1 MRQVA
6 DRSGRTGPE
15 RVSVRRTTSCGS
27 CLVHASSLNIRPSR
41 SHGASWL
48 QREAQSRIVLCSA
61 TQYDIITA
69 VGQQA
74 AIRNENYMDTS
85 EVRHP
90 GERIK
95 AEIFP
100 TKMSVTKAAELIGV
114 GRPALSNL
122 VNGKASLTADMAARI
137 EKAFGFPRKDL
148 LEMQA
153 QYDAF
158 KAKQKSVPTNAKA
171 YVPPFLAIKANDIE
185 NWASHNIAARCRFA
199 VFLRTLVHSTG
210 SGLTEVDFPG
220 NDDSQRTGWDGRVV
234 ASEGTPWV
242 PAGRSGWEF
251 GTNEDPKTKA
261 DKDYKKSVAAT
272 DANDREAMQFVFV
285 APRRWAGKSTWVTE
299 KKAEGSWL
307 DVRAYDSSD
316 LEQWVEQSLPGQAW
330 FANETGIPAQDVRSL
345 DKCWADWAN
354 VATPPLPGSLF
365 SSAIE
370 EAKRKL
376 ASRLAKPPAG
386 PIVVAADST
395 DEALAFVAQCF
406 GPEGSAEL
414 EPYRYRI
421 LVFDKSGVLPKLAGG
436 TRPFIPVVHSRE
448 VEIELAPYTE
458 QMHSIVVYPRNSVN
472 SEPDIVLE
480 PISFEAFDSALK
492 GIGKNR
498 DEINGLVNESG
509 RSLTVLRRRLA
520 TVEAV
525 RMPLWAMQQHAPE
538 KLIAFMLVG
547 AWHSLNETDKVGLSL
562 LAGDRTYEALEKDCQ
577 ALVQLNDSPLWS
589 IGTYRGVVSKIDLLY
604 AIARYVTRDDL
615 MRYFDVARM
624 VLGEDDPSLDLAE
637 DQRWAA
643 PIHGKTRE
651 FSRAFRQGIS
661 ETLVLLAVHG
671 VGLFKAR
678 LGIDT
683 EVEAALVVRDLLKD
697 PLTTRVLEANDHD
710 LRLYAEAAP
719 PEFLSIIERD
729 LKADSPAVFGLLRPA
744 GSGMFGSPSR
754 TGLLWAL
761 EGLAWNPETLPR
773 TVMILARLAQIEI
786 NDNWQNKPGHSL
798 AAIFRSWMPQTA
810 ANGDER
816 VALVKVLF
824 DRFPDVAWTL
834 CVAQFGNHHQFGG
847 YSHKPTWR
855 PDGYGHGE
863 PFPTRGPT
871 AAFAGKMIEFALS
884 QERYSVSM
892 LSDLIDRLQDLTDTD
907 QDRVWAMVEV
917 WATTASDTDKI
928 TLREKIRVSTLS
940 RRATL
945 RARKSGKKSRVA
957 AAAKHIYAAL
967 EPINLIDKH
976 AWLFKSTW
984 IDESADELE
993 EIENIDYEV
1002 REMRIGN
1009 QRADALKEI
1018 HAQYGIVGLLDT
1030 ACRSGASGTIG
1041 ALVAERVV
1049 DQEELLALVT
1059 VAFQKR
1065 GEIEHTARAS
1075 EWLIQGILGAMP
1087 NDQKRDAFLR
1097 SVISA
1102 IGLENAVRLVTLAP
1116 FGEAAWSLVSS
1127 YGEEVE
1133 TRYWK
1138 EVVPGWLRDAPAEM
1152 AKAVAMLMRARRPR
1166 AAFAVVKNHPE
1177 QLPVRT
1183 LFQLLTVMAQDG
1195 DDKAGEFLV
1204 EHYYVES
1211 AFECINRTSEL
1222 SLEQKAGLEF
1232 AYLDVL
1238 DRTWDRR
1245 AKSAIPNLERYI
1257 EDHPEV
1263 LVQAIVWTYTR
1274 KDRAEDPPEFKVESE
1289 KAKPMAERGLKLIQA
1304 LKRIPGSDEHGSVDA
1319 KRLAKWTESVRN
1331 SCAELSRIGIADV
1344 VIGELLASAQIGKDG
1359 AWPCEEVRI
1368 VMEHIQSED
1377 MMRGAHTGVYNS
1389 RGMHTRG
1396 PGGEQ
1401 ERQLADKYRRWA
1413 HQIRMSSPYVAS
1425 ELLMKLTETYE
1436 REASQEDTESK
1447 INQRLR

>member
-1 MRQVA
+1 
-6 DRSGRTGPE
+6 
-15 RVSVRRTTSCGS
+15 
-27 CLVHASSLNIRPSR
+27 
-41 SHGASWL
+41 
-48 QREAQSRIVLCSA
+48 
-61 TQYDIITA
+61 
-69 VGQQA
+69 
-74 AIRNENYMDTS
+74 MDMS

-100 TKMSVTKAAELIGV
+100 AKMSVTKAAELIGV

-122 VNGKASLTADMAARI
+122 INGKASLTADMATRI

-153 QYDAF
+153 QYDAV
-158 KAKQKSVPTNAKA
+158 KAKQKSDPTNAKA
-171 YVPPFLAIKANDIE
+171 YVPPFLTIKANDIE
-185 NWASHNIAARCRFA
+185 SWASHNIAARSRFA

-220 NDDSQRTGWDGRVV
+220 NDDSQRAGWDGRVV

-261 DKDYKKSVAAT
+261 DKDYKKSVTAT
-272 DANDREAMQFVFV
+272 DANDRASMKFVFV
-285 APRRWAGKSTWVTE
+285 TPRRWAGKSTWVTE
-299 KKAEGSWL
+299 KKAESSWV

-330 FANETGIPAQDVRSL
+330 FANETGIPAQDVRTL

-376 ASRLAKPPAG
+376 ASRLAKPPTG

-421 LVFDKSGVLPKLAGG
+421 LVFDKTGVLPKLAGG

-448 VEIELAPYTE
+448 VEVELAPYTE

-498 DEINGLVNESG
+498 DEIKSLVNESG

-525 RMPLWAMQQHAPE
+525 RMPLWATQQHALE
-538 KLIAFMLVG
+538 NLIAFMLVG

-562 LAGDRTYEALEKDCQ
+562 LAGDRAYEALEKDCQ

-643 PIHGKTRE
+643 SIHGKTRE
-651 FSRAFRQGIS
+651 FSSAFRQGIS

-683 EVEAALVVRDLLKD
+683 EVHAALVVRDLLKD

-719 PEFLSIIERD
+719 TEFLSIIERD
-729 LKADSPAVFGLLRPA
+729 LKADSPAVLGLLRPA

-761 EGLAWNPETLPR
+761 EGLAWSPETLPR

-786 NDNWQNKPGHSL
+786 NDNWVNKPGHSL

-810 ANGDER
+810 ANNEER

-834 CVAQFGNHHQFGG
+834 CVAQFGNHHQVGD

-855 PDGYGHGE
+855 PDGYGYGE
-863 PFPTRGPT
+863 PVPTWGPIFE
-871 AAFAGKMIEFALS
+871 FADTMIELALS
-884 QERYSVSM
+884 RARYSVSM
-892 LSDLIDRLQDLTDTD
+892 LSDLIDRLHDLTDAN
-907 QDRVWAMVEV
+907 QDRVWSLVEA
-917 WATTASDTDKI
+917 WAKTASDDDKI
-928 TLREKIRVSTLS
+928 ALREKIRVSTLS
-940 RRATL
+940 RLAARRAK
-945 RARKSGKKSRVA
+945 KSGKQSRVTA
-957 AAAKHIYAAL
+957 AAQHIYTAL
-967 EPINLIDKH
+967 EPSSLIDKH
-976 AWLFKSTW
+976 AWLFKGTW

-993 EIENIDYEV
+993 DIENIDYEERDKRI
-1002 REMRIGN
+1002 RE
-1009 QRADALKEI
+1009 QRTDALKEI
-1018 HAQYGIVGLLDT
+1018 QGKHGIAGLLDT
-1030 ACRSGASGTIG
+1030 AIRSGASGTIG
-1041 ALVAERVV
+1041 ALAAERVL
-1049 DQEELLALVT
+1049 DEAELLALVIL
-1059 VAFQKR
+1059 AFQKMS
-1065 GEIEHTARAS
+1065 ENEPEARAL
-1075 EWLIQGILGAMP
+1075 EWLIQGILGVMP
-1087 NDQKRDAFLR
+1087 GDQKREAFLK
-1097 SVISA
+1097 SA
-1102 IGLENAVRLVTLAP
+1102 ITAIGPESAVRLLTLAP
-1116 FGEAAWSLVSS
+1116 FGETAWSLVSS
-1127 YGEEVE
+1127 YGVGVE

-1138 EVVPGWLRDAPAEM
+1138 EVVPGWLRDSPAEM
-1152 AKAVAMLMRARRPR
+1152 AKAVDMLMKARRPR
-1166 AAFAVVKNHPE
+1166 AAFALVKDHPE
-1177 QLPVRT
+1177 KLSVRT
-1183 LFQLLTVMAQDG
+1183 LFQLLTVMAQDS
-1195 DDKAGEFLV
+1195 DDKVGEYLL
-1204 EHYYVES
+1204 EHYYVER

-1232 AYLDVL
+1232 AYLELL
-1238 DRTWDRR
+1238 DRAWDRR

-1263 LVQAIVWTYTR
+1263 LVQAIVWTYKR
-1274 KDRAEDPPEFKVESE
+1274 KDGAEDPPEFKAEAE
-1289 KAKPMAERGLKLIQA
+1289 KGKPMAERGFKLIQA
-1304 LKRIPGSDEHGSVDA
+1304 LKRIPGSDENGRVDVE
-1319 KRLAKWTESVRN
+1319 RLAKWTGTVRK

-1344 VIGELLASAQIGKDG
+1344 VIGELFASAQIGMDG
-1359 AWPCEEVRI
+1359 AWPCEAVRS
-1368 VMEHIQSED
+1368 VMEDIQSEE

-1389 RGMHTRG
+1389 RGVHTRG
-1396 PGGEQ
+1396 PGGDQ
-1401 ERQLADKYRRWA
+1401 ERQLADKYRKWA
-1413 HQIRMSSPYVAS
+1413 QQIRMSSPYVAS
-1425 ELLMKLTETYE
+1425 ELLMKLTGTYE
-1436 REASQEDTESK
+1436 REAAQEDTEAQ
-1447 INQRLR
+1447 INRRLR